1 VISAG
6 RERAR
11 LRDREKTRHTRKSC
25 YLREEMDFV
34 AAGKMFFVDGKK
46 AEICRVCRELRS
58 GIA

>member
-1 VISAG
+1 
-6 RERAR
+6 
-11 LRDREKTRHTRKSC
+11 
-25 YLREEMDFV
+25 MDFV